1 MNTVAV
7 RQELGAFIDHI
18 RGEGLALGSVDAGAD
33 VAADHT
39 SGGGDAFV
47 IADTFAGAAAS
58 AASSTLTDLKRDDD
72 CTLSVGSDSE

>member
-7 RQELGAFIDHI
+7 RKELGAFIDHVG
-18 RGEGLALGSVDAGAD
+18 GEGLALGSVDAGAD
-33 VAADHT
+33 VPGDNT
-39 SGGGDAFV
+39 SDGGDAFV

-72 CTLSVGSDSE
+72 GTLRVGSDSE